1 MMEKNEIACE
11 KMRRIEIAPSLF
23 GCDFRHMEEEI
34 KKAEKAGADRLHL
47 DVMDGV
53 FVPNISFGQV
63 IVEWV
68 RKVTSLYLD
77 AHLMIEK
84 PHRYFESFKRVGVD
98 QITFHVEEYGIPL
111 PPRYTYPKTVE
122 KVDEEELEKRV
133 KEVKELGLRVALAF
147 NPGTPIL
154 AERIFPLL
162 DEILIM
168 TVLGGLGSISG
179 AIIGAAIYTVGL
191 EFLRVLEAPFS
202 IGSIT
207 FPGIPGMRMVVLSL
221 LLILLMLFWRRGI
234 MGRRELSWN
243 GLYNLLR
250 RIHFSSRGDRA

>member
-11 KMRRIEIAPSLF
+11 KMRRIEIAPSLL
-23 GCDFRHMEEEI
+23 GCDFRRMEEEI
-34 KKAEKAGADRLHL
+34 RKAEKAGADRLHL

-168 TVLGGLGSISG
+168 TVNPGFGGQKLIPE
-179 AIIGAAIYTVGL
+179 AL
-191 EFLRVLEAPFS
+191 EKVKEVRKV
-202 IGSIT
+202 
-207 FPGIPGMRMVVLSL
+207 FPGKIAVDGGVNQDTLKEVIEAGVDVLVMGTYFFQTPGIQEVIPFLKHGMLPQE
-221 LLILLMLFWRRGI
+221 RR
-234 MGRRELSWN
+234 
-243 GLYNLLR
+243 
-250 RIHFSSRGDRA
+250 